1 MGMINNIE
9 QALITRLQDDLGATG
24 PDQITRSMAGPAG
37 TPVTVPVPIKSYP
50 SKPNDLTLKTLA
62 SSGAV
67 LVRYSGSKYG
77 SPRYPEGLMVQDRVM
92 LFEVHTVSETL
103 LPEAASSG
111 IYDILDLAALRLIGH
126 KPAGSCGC
134 IELVQ
139 DDYVMEKGGAWEY
152 GLIVSVPVQITVSI

>member
-1 MGMINNIE
+1 MGQITDIE
-9 QALITRLQDDLGATG
+9 QALITRLQAELGEDG
-24 PDQITRSMAGPAG
+24 PALITRSMAGPAG

-50 SKPNDLTLKTLA
+50 SKPNDQALKTLA

-67 LVRYSGSKYG
+67 LVRYFGSKYG
-77 SPRYPEGLMVQDRVM
+77 SPRYPEGLMVQDRAM

-103 LPEAASSG
+103 IPEAASSG
-111 IYDILDLAALRLIGH
+111 IYDMLDLAALRLIGH
-126 KPAGSCGC
+126 QPDGACGY